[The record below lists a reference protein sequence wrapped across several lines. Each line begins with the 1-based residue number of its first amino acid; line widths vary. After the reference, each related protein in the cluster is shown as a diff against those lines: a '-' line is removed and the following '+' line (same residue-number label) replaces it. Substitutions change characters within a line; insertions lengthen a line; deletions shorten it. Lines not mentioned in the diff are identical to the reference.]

1 MNDHAG
7 SGFRG
12 ADRPR
17 APRRLAFLT
26 RVFAAL
32 FVAILGAAPGCGY
45 RLAGL
50 GAGLPGH
57 VEIVAVLPFENESAF
72 PELEDLLTEE
82 LLSGF
87 NRRGDYTVQE
97 DEVGAHAVME
107 GVILRVEFA
116 PAQLDPTSGQ
126 AATYLLIVEATVR
139 LMDVVNDE
147 PIFESDE
154 FILRDEFAISED
166 PDASLDRE
174 GLAFQRIASAFADS
188 LLVAILEG
196 F

>member
-1 MNDHAG
+1 M
-7 SGFRG
+7 
-12 ADRPR
+12 
-17 APRRLAFLT
+17 
-26 RVFAAL
+26 
-32 FVAILGAAPGCGY
+32 
-45 RLAGL
+45 
-50 GAGLPGH
+50 
-57 VEIVAVLPFENESAF
+57 
-72 PELEDLLTEE
+72 
-82 LLSGF
+82 
-87 NRRGDYTVQE
+87 
-97 DEVGAHAVME
+97 
-107 GVILRVEFA
+107 EFA

-188 LLVAILEG
+188 LLVAITRGLLGGCGETHAAAG
-196 F
+196 ARMPGGWAAALCVALRSIYTRYASFALLASLGLTPRTPLPGLALRLVDTRPSAHGTSTTAS